1 MSSFRVQ
8 NARFR
13 ILKGG
18 KIGLCLSIAL
28 LSSVISPTSLFSAD
42 YFTGVQATVTP
53 TTATGTGS
61 GNNYSL
67 TVEQANNVSNT
78 LLNQNVSNTST
89 LTDDIVFKPTSW
101 ATSSYTNPIFAPTYT
116 NAYGTTIPD
125 RFNVNKTIDKPLIL
139 NLTFDSFANANNI
152 YKDTSSTL
160 FYQGISQ
167 PAGYVVASVSNPT
180 LNLSTNNSTNY
191 TANIIMSGNNTVAGN
206 IDIGSDGNINIIGSN
221 VEFKGNVTAGN
232 TDISN
237 GATLNS
243 LGNITSNI
251 NGTTANSGTL
261 NMNGSSQTVTGNIG
275 NTNSL
280 QNFNVTSGTTTL
292 TGNLNA
298 TNTNISN
305 GATLNSQG
313 NITSNVNGATAN
325 SGNLVTSGTNQLVTG
340 NIGDTNSLQNFNVIS
355 GITTLNGNL
364 TSTNTD
370 ITNNSTLKISDGK
383 TITSTILSSDATG
396 NLTLL
401 GNGTIFG
408 TIGNSANSLSSVNAG
423 ATGTIS
429 TFNGDIYSKDT
440 NIVGDGTVNLN
451 QDLIGTNLTFNA
463 NGIVNSIA
471 DISAAVVG
479 TAGTLNMNGTT
490 QTITGNVGAINNLN
504 ITNGTTTLNGNLNAT
519 NTNISNG
526 ATLNSQGNI
535 TSNINGT
542 TANSGNLVMSGLSQT
557 ITGDIGNTKSLQNFN
572 ITNGTTKL
580 TGNLNAVNTNISNGT
595 TLNSLGNITSNING
609 TTANSGTL
617 SMSGTNQTITGN
629 IGNTNSLQNFNVT
642 NGTTTLNGNLNATNT
657 NISNGTILNSL
668 GNITSN
674 INGKTANSGTLNM
687 NGTTQTITGN
697 IGDTN
702 SLENFNVTN
711 GTTTLNGNLN
721 ATNTNISNGASLN
734 SQGNITSNVNGTAA
748 NSGNLLMSGA
758 NQTIFNSIGNIYSL
772 NNFTVKTGTTTAN
785 ADIKALSTNIA
796 NGATLN
802 LKANIVSN
810 IDGDTPN
817 SGTLSMSGVSQTVTG
832 DIGSINKL
840 SNFVVNS
847 GATTLNGNLSAIN
860 TNIGT
865 NATLNS
871 LGNIT
876 SNINGTGL
884 NTGTLNMTGTTQT
897 IIGNVGTINNLNIT
911 NGTTTLNGNLNAANT
926 NISNG
931 ATLNSLGNIT
941 SNINGTGLNTG
952 TLNMNGTTQTITGN
966 VGAINNLNIT
976 NGTTTLN
983 GNLNATNTNISNGA
997 TLNSQGNITSNINGT
1012 TANSGNLVMSGLSQ
1026 TITGDIGNTKS
1037 LQNFNITNGT
1047 TKLTGNLN
1055 AVNTNISNGTTLN
1068 SLGNITSNINGTT
1081 ANSGTLS
1088 MSGTNQTIT
1097 GNIGNTNSLQNF
1109 NVTNGT
1115 TTLNGNLNAT
1125 NTNISNGTILNS
1137 LGNITSNI
1145 NGKTANSGTLN
1156 MNGTTQTITGNIGDT
1171 NSLENFNV
1179 TNGTTTLNGNLN
1191 ATNTNISN
1199 GASLNSQGNITS
1211 NVNGTA
1217 ANSGNLLMSGANQTI
1232 FNSIGNIYSLNNF
1245 TVKTGTTTANA
1256 DIKALSTNIANGATL
1271 NLKAN
1276 IVSNIDGDTPN
1287 SGTLS
1292 MSGVSQTVTG
1302 DIGSINKLSNFVV
1315 NSGATTL
1322 NGNLSAINTNIGTN
1336 ATLNS
1341 LGNITTNLFF
1351 DGNGVANL
1359 YEGITGD
1366 INFAGN
1372 DGVVNVK
1379 DEKNVDG
1386 NISTLANNTGTINFE
1401 GDSQVSGT
1409 IGDIAFGVKNINV
1422 NTNNQQDKDPS
1433 GNVLSGSGLFIH
1445 RDIYADRINLQNN
1458 ATLILDD
1465 GADITNTNLPDLI
1478 VMTTDANNKGNVIF
1492 AGTSNIKG
1500 QIGENLLS
1508 LESITAG
1515 ETGSI
1520 LTFENKVYVKDLN
1533 YKSDGDVILKDE
1545 LKGNIVFKATQGT
1558 LTLSDGVNLNTSNT
1572 TFEDANSAKLIFAG
1586 DSTINGTLGGNTTG
1600 KSTFATIEAGAAGKT
1615 VTFQNNLYA
1624 TNLEITGDEGIVNL
1638 NGNFTGNNINYQDDG
1653 IINLADKKAINSS
1666 ITTNDEY
1673 GTLNLLGDSSI
1684 NGTIGTIDNKL
1695 KEINSAQN
1703 SKTSNLNGNTFAK
1716 DLNVGT
1722 GILNLNGNFTGDNLN
1737 YEANGVVNLADN
1749 KVVDSKILTTTDNQG
1764 ILNTLKNAEFKQQIG
1779 QDGKKLKDIN
1789 TAKSDS
1795 TTTFKE
1801 DVYAQN
1807 LNLQE
1812 NGTVNLG
1819 GNFKGDKIDFKDN
1832 ATLNI
1837 AKDKNISSKIVSQ
1850 DENIGE
1856 INIAGSTIIS
1866 GEIADSLNKIRAI
1879 KLNGKNSSS
1888 TFEKDTFVKDLN
1900 LNEKLTLNLNGN
1912 LEAENLNYNSD
1923 ATINLANQKN
1933 IDAKINTLNNGE
1945 GTLNLLGSSNINKK
1959 VGSDTNRLKEI
1970 KTGASG
1976 STSEFK
1982 DNVYANKTTI
1992 KDEGTVNFKENLYS
2006 NIYFGGNGTVNI
2018 EDNKAVISQ
2027 TQPFTTTIADG
2038 VGNLNYKG
2046 ATTLTNDIGSIDK
2059 RLNTVKFASDAN
2071 RENIE
2076 QKLAYDVYA
2085 KNTVIGNGS
2094 NKVLIDFVDD
2104 VKFAGNLNIKDGAT
2118 LNIKDKKLD
2127 VKDNIKVDKNS
2138 TLNFDVQTTDLS
2150 SGSAVVGGK
2159 SGQITA
2165 DSLTMESD
2173 AKFNITYDGTWEGK
2187 GQYNLIVTQNDIDT
2201 KYRATEESGF
2211 VRDNSIID
2219 STVEVVGKNLVLK
2232 ADRTTDGSHK
2242 AEDLYIVKSGIGNDY
2257 SNGASQSL
2265 AKLANEKAREGAL
2278 AKIIRDIEYL
2288 EDGKTITST
2297 KKQEMIDIQR
2307 KLAPNPSGVVNQNI
2321 ADASNINKTSIK
2333 GRLNEMRTSNIED
2346 SIQAYEGKGLS
2357 SGDSYTVGDS
2367 TLWLKTTAS
2376 KTKQDDVGV
2385 YEGFNTKSYGFVAG
2399 LDKNV
2404 GDSSIIGISTSYMDT
2419 KATQNSH
2426 QTDTNS
2432 IGVSL
2437 YGSKEFELGYIEG
2450 QLNYTQHS
2458 SDTSRTANS
2467 GDLTSKVK
2475 ADEMGA
2481 RIEAGVHIPVDN
2493 GAYITPYAG
2502 VEYSQVNQKGYTEKG
2517 TSYQNDALKVDKYK
2531 EDKTTAEVGIKA
2543 TSRIELDNALIIPQ
2557 VSFAVAKDFGTSNPE
2572 IKAQFVG
2579 GGDKFVTP
2587 SRKPDDMIYKVGV
2600 GVEAR
2605 ITNDTK
2611 IRFDLNYDRSKDGD
2625 FEGYS
2630 GNVTLGISF

>member
-1 MSSFRVQ
+1 
-8 NARFR
+8 
-13 ILKGG
+13 
-18 KIGLCLSIAL
+18 
-28 LSSVISPTSLFSAD
+28 
-42 YFTGVQATVTP
+42 
-53 TTATGTGS
+53 
-61 GNNYSL
+61 
-67 TVEQANNVSNT
+67 
-78 LLNQNVSNTST
+78 
-89 LTDDIVFKPTSW
+89 
-101 ATSSYTNPIFAPTYT
+101 
-116 NAYGTTIPD
+116 
-125 RFNVNKTIDKPLIL
+125 
-139 NLTFDSFANANNI
+139 
-152 YKDTSSTL
+152 
-160 FYQGISQ
+160 
-167 PAGYVVASVSNPT
+167 
-180 LNLSTNNSTNY
+180 
-191 TANIIMSGNNTVAGN
+191 
-206 IDIGSDGNINIIGSN
+206 
-221 VEFKGNVTAGN
+221 
-232 TDISN
+232 
-237 GATLNS
+237 
-243 LGNITSNI
+243 
-251 NGTTANSGTL
+251 
-261 NMNGSSQTVTGNIG
+261 
-275 NTNSL
+275 
-280 QNFNVTSGTTTL
+280 
-292 TGNLNA
+292 
-298 TNTNISN
+298 
-305 GATLNSQG
+305 
-313 NITSNVNGATAN
+313 
-325 SGNLVTSGTNQLVTG
+325 
-340 NIGDTNSLQNFNVIS
+340 
-355 GITTLNGNL
+355 
-364 TSTNTD
+364 
-370 ITNNSTLKISDGK
+370 
-383 TITSTILSSDATG
+383 
-396 NLTLL
+396 
-401 GNGTIFG
+401 
-408 TIGNSANSLSSVNAG
+408 
-423 ATGTIS
+423 
-429 TFNGDIYSKDT
+429 
-440 NIVGDGTVNLN
+440 
-451 QDLIGTNLTFNA
+451 
-463 NGIVNSIA
+463 
-471 DISAAVVG
+471 
-479 TAGTLNMNGTT
+479 
-490 QTITGNVGAINNLN
+490 
-504 ITNGTTTLNGNLNAT
+504 
-519 NTNISNG
+519 
-526 ATLNSQGNI
+526 
-535 TSNINGT
+535 
-542 TANSGNLVMSGLSQT
+542 
-557 ITGDIGNTKSLQNFN
+557 
-572 ITNGTTKL
+572 
-580 TGNLNAVNTNISNGT
+580 
-595 TLNSLGNITSNING
+595 
-609 TTANSGTL
+609 
-617 SMSGTNQTITGN
+617 
-629 IGNTNSLQNFNVT
+629 
-642 NGTTTLNGNLNATNT
+642 
-657 NISNGTILNSL
+657 
-668 GNITSN
+668 
-674 INGKTANSGTLNM
+674 
-687 NGTTQTITGN
+687 
-697 IGDTN
+697 
-702 SLENFNVTN
+702 
-711 GTTTLNGNLN
+711 
-721 ATNTNISNGASLN
+721 
-734 SQGNITSNVNGTAA
+734 
-748 NSGNLLMSGA
+748 
-758 NQTIFNSIGNIYSL
+758 
-772 NNFTVKTGTTTAN
+772 
-785 ADIKALSTNIA
+785 
-796 NGATLN
+796 
-802 LKANIVSN
+802 
-810 IDGDTPN
+810 
-817 SGTLSMSGVSQTVTG
+817 
-832 DIGSINKL
+832 
-840 SNFVVNS
+840 
-847 GATTLNGNLSAIN
+847 
-860 TNIGT
+860 
-865 NATLNS
+865 
-871 LGNIT
+871 
-876 SNINGTGL
+876 
-884 NTGTLNMTGTTQT
+884 
-897 IIGNVGTINNLNIT
+897 
-911 NGTTTLNGNLNAANT
+911 
-926 NISNG
+926 
-931 ATLNSLGNIT
+931 
-941 SNINGTGLNTG
+941 
-952 TLNMNGTTQTITGN
+952 GTTQTITGN

>member
-1 MSSFRVQ
+1 M
-8 NARFR
+8 N
-13 ILKGG
+13 G
-18 KIGLCLSIAL
+18 
-28 LSSVISPTSLFSAD
+28 
-42 YFTGVQATVTP
+42 
-53 TTATGTGS
+53 
-61 GNNYSL
+61 
-67 TVEQANNVSNT
+67 TVEQTITGDVGVKNLNIANSSAKVI
-78 LLNQNVSNTST
+78 VDGDITST
-89 LTDDIVFKPTSW
+89 NTNI
-101 ATSSYTNPIFAPTYT
+101 SS
-116 NAYGTTIPD
+116 
-125 RFNVNKTIDKPLIL
+125 IL
-139 NLTFDSFANANNI
+139 DA
-152 YKDTSSTL
+152 K
-160 FYQGISQ
+160 
-167 PAGYVVASVSNPT
+167 
-180 LNLSTNNSTNY
+180 
-191 TANIIMSGNNTVAGN
+191 
-206 IDIGSDGNINIIGSN
+206 
-221 VEFKGNVTAGN
+221 
-232 TDISN
+232 
-237 GATLNS
+237 
-243 LGNITSNI
+243 GNITSNI
-251 NGTTANSGTL
+251 NGGLVDTGTLIMSGT
-261 NMNGSSQTVTGNIG
+261 
-275 NTNSL
+275 
-280 QNFNVTSGTTTL
+280 
-292 TGNLNA
+292 
-298 TNTNISN
+298 
-305 GATLNSQG
+305 
-313 NITSNVNGATAN
+313 
-325 SGNLVTSGTNQLVTG
+325 
-340 NIGDTNSLQNFNVIS
+340 
-355 GITTLNGNL
+355 
-364 TSTNTD
+364 
-370 ITNNSTLKISDGK
+370 
-383 TITSTILSSDATG
+383 
-396 NLTLL
+396 
-401 GNGTIFG
+401 
-408 TIGNSANSLSSVNAG
+408 
-423 ATGTIS
+423 
-429 TFNGDIYSKDT
+429 
-440 NIVGDGTVNLN
+440 
-451 QDLIGTNLTFNA
+451 
-463 NGIVNSIA
+463 
-471 DISAAVVG
+471 
-479 TAGTLNMNGTT
+479 
-490 QTITGNVGAINNLN
+490 
-504 ITNGTTTLNGNLNAT
+504 
-519 NTNISNG
+519 
-526 ATLNSQGNI
+526 
-535 TSNINGT
+535 
-542 TANSGNLVMSGLSQT
+542 SQT
-557 ITGDIGNTKSLQNFN
+557 ITGDIGNTSSLNAFN
-572 ITNGTTKL
+572 I
-580 TGNLNAVNTNISNGT
+580 
-595 TLNSLGNITSNING
+595 
-609 TTANSGTL
+609 NSGTTTV
-617 SMSGTNQTITGN
+617 SGNV
-629 IGNTNSLQNFNVT
+629 NS
-642 NGTTTLNGNLNATNT
+642 TNT
-657 NISNGTILNSL
+657 TILS
-668 GNITSN
+668 
-674 INGKTANSGTLNM
+674 
-687 NGTTQTITGN
+687 
-697 IGDTN
+697 
-702 SLENFNVTN
+702 
-711 GTTTLNGNLN
+711 
-721 ATNTNISNGASLN
+721 
-734 SQGNITSNVNGTAA
+734 
-748 NSGNLLMSGA
+748 
-758 NQTIFNSIGNIYSL
+758 
-772 NNFTVKTGTTTAN
+772 
-785 ADIKALSTNIA
+785 
-796 NGATLN
+796 
-802 LKANIVSN
+802 
-810 IDGDTPN
+810 
-817 SGTLSMSGVSQTVTG
+817 
-832 DIGSINKL
+832 
-840 SNFVVNS
+840 
-847 GATTLNGNLSAIN
+847 
-860 TNIGT
+860 
-865 NATLNS
+865 
-871 LGNIT
+871 
-876 SNINGTGL
+876 
-884 NTGTLNMTGTTQT
+884 
-897 IIGNVGTINNLNIT
+897 
-911 NGTTTLNGNLNAANT
+911 
-926 NISNG
+926 G
-931 ATLNSLGNIT
+931 ATLNSKGNIT
-941 SNINGTGLNTG
+941 SDVAGAGTLELSGTKVQTVDGNINSANTSITSGTTLQLKDGKNIDSIINGGGILTLLGSSIISNEIQSLEELKINSDGSTSKFEGVVNSNKITSTGTGS
-952 TLNMNGTTQTITGN
+952 TTFDKETITTN
-966 VGAINNLNIT
+966 LAINNGNMIFNEDLDAT
-976 NGTTTLN
+976 NATIGSGKL
-983 GNLNATNTNISNGA
+983 NLN
-997 TLNSQGNITSNINGT
+997 
-1012 TANSGNLVMSGLSQ
+1012 
-1026 TITGDIGNTKS
+1026 
-1037 LQNFNITNGT
+1037 
-1047 TKLTGNLN
+1047 
-1055 AVNTNISNGTTLN
+1055 
-1068 SLGNITSNINGTT
+1068 
-1081 ANSGTLS
+1081 
-1088 MSGTNQTIT
+1088 NQ
-1097 GNIGNTNSLQNF
+1097 
-1109 NVTNGT
+1109 
-1115 TTLNGNLNAT
+1115 
-1125 NTNISNGTILNS
+1125 
-1137 LGNITSNI
+1137 
-1145 NGKTANSGTLN
+1145 
-1156 MNGTTQTITGNIGDT
+1156 
-1171 NSLENFNV
+1171 
-1179 TNGTTTLNGNLN
+1179 
-1191 ATNTNISN
+1191 
-1199 GASLNSQGNITS
+1199 ASLNGTNINFTNTAGELNLSDGSNIT
-1211 NVNGTA
+1211 
-1217 ANSGNLLMSGANQTI
+1217 
-1232 FNSIGNIYSLNNF
+1232 
-1245 TVKTGTTTANA
+1245 
-1256 DIKALSTNIANGATL
+1256 
-1271 NLKAN
+1271 
-1276 IVSNIDGDTPN
+1276 
-1287 SGTLS
+1287 
-1292 MSGVSQTVTG
+1292 VT
-1302 DIGSINKLSNFVV
+1302 
-1315 NSGATTL
+1315 
-1322 NGNLSAINTNIGTN
+1322 
-1336 ATLNS
+1336 
-1341 LGNITTNLFF
+1341 NITTNSNNR
-1351 DGNGVANL
+1351 GNINISGDSIISGDIGTLANKLKEINILGDSTKTVDLKDDINAVKTTISDATVDFNKNSGNTNTNLVFTGKGTANL
-1359 YEGITGD
+1359 YQSITGTID
-1366 INFAGN
+1366 FAGN
-1372 DGVVNVK
+1372 DAVINIK
-1379 DEKNVDG
+1379 DGK
-1386 NISTLANNTGTINFE
+1386 NISGDVKTTSNNTGIINFE
-1401 GDSQVSGT
+1401 GDGEITGT
-1409 IGDIAFGVKNINV
+1409 VGNIAFGIKELNV
-1422 NTNNQQDKDPS
+1422 NTQNQQDKDSS
-1433 GNVLSGSGLFIH
+1433 GDVSPDFGLFLH

-1458 ATLILDD
+1458 ATLVLDD
-1465 GADITNTNLPDLI
+1465 DADILNTGLADMI
-1478 VMTTDANNKGNVIF
+1478 VLATDANNKGNVIF
-1492 AGTSNIKG
+1492 KG
-1500 QIGENLLS
+1500 SSTISGEVGEDSKKLK
-1508 LESITAG
+1508 SITAG
-1515 ETGSI
+1515 ASDSI
-1520 LTFENKVYVKDLN
+1520 VTFEDKVYVKDLN
-1533 YKSDGDVILKDE
+1533 YSSDGDIVLEGKDLNNE
-1545 LKGNIVFKATQGT
+1545 ALKGNINFNNMQGT
-1558 LTLSDGVNLNTSNT
+1558 LTFDDGVNLNTINT
-1572 TFEDANSAKLIFAG
+1572 TFQDANSARLIFAG
-1586 DSTINGTLGGNTTG
+1586 DSTVSGILGGNTPG
-1600 KSTFATIEAGAAGKT
+1600 KSTFNTIEAGNDGNT
-1615 VTFQNNLYA
+1615 VTFEKDLYA

-1638 NGNFTGNNINYQDDG
+1638 NGNFTGNKINYQDDG

-1722 GILNLNGNFTGDNLN
+1722 GILNFNGNFTGDNLN

-1764 ILNTLKNAEFKQQIG
+1764 ILNTVKNAEFKQQIG

-1879 KLNGKNSSS
+1879 KLNGKNSNS

-1945 GTLNLLGSSNINKK
+1945 GTLNLLGSSNINKQ

-1992 KDEGTVNFKENLYS
+1992 KDKGTVNFKENLYS

-2165 DSLTMESD
+2165 DSLTMEND

-2201 KYRATEESGF
+2201 KYRATEESGL

-2288 EDGKTITST
+2288 EDGKIITSA

-2307 KLAPNPSGVVNQNI
+2307 KLAPNPSGVVSQNI

-2587 SRKPDDMIYKVGV
+2587 SRKPDDMIYKVGA

>member
-1 MSSFRVQ
+1 NM
-8 NARFR
+8 N
-13 ILKGG
+13 G
-18 KIGLCLSIAL
+18 
-28 LSSVISPTSLFSAD
+28 
-42 YFTGVQATVTP
+42 TVDQTI
-53 TTATGTGS
+53 TGTVGVENLNIANGS
-61 GNNYSL
+61 NK
-67 TVEQANNVSNT
+67 VIANDNI
-78 LLNQNVSNTST
+78 TST
-89 LTDDIVFKPTSW
+89 N
-101 ATSSYTNPIFAPTYT
+101 TNI
-116 NAYGTTIPD
+116 
-125 RFNVNKTIDKPLIL
+125 
-139 NLTFDSFANANNI
+139 
-152 YKDTSSTL
+152 SSTL
-160 FYQGISQ
+160 DAKKNITSTVIGS
-167 PAGYVVASVSNPT
+167 GT
-180 LNLSTNNSTNY
+180 LNMNGTVDQTITGTVGVENLNIANGSNKVIANDNITSTNTN
-191 TANIIMSGNNTVAGN
+191 
-206 IDIGSDGNINIIGSN
+206 
-221 VEFKGNVTAGN
+221 
-232 TDISN
+232 ISSKLD
-237 GATLNS
+237 AK
-243 LGNITSNI
+243 GNITSNI
-251 NGTTANSGTL
+251 NGGLVDTGTLIMSGT
-261 NMNGSSQTVTGNIG
+261 
-275 NTNSL
+275 
-280 QNFNVTSGTTTL
+280 
-292 TGNLNA
+292 
-298 TNTNISN
+298 
-305 GATLNSQG
+305 
-313 NITSNVNGATAN
+313 
-325 SGNLVTSGTNQLVTG
+325 
-340 NIGDTNSLQNFNVIS
+340 
-355 GITTLNGNL
+355 
-364 TSTNTD
+364 
-370 ITNNSTLKISDGK
+370 
-383 TITSTILSSDATG
+383 
-396 NLTLL
+396 
-401 GNGTIFG
+401 
-408 TIGNSANSLSSVNAG
+408 
-423 ATGTIS
+423 
-429 TFNGDIYSKDT
+429 
-440 NIVGDGTVNLN
+440 
-451 QDLIGTNLTFNA
+451 
-463 NGIVNSIA
+463 
-471 DISAAVVG
+471 
-479 TAGTLNMNGTT
+479 
-490 QTITGNVGAINNLN
+490 
-504 ITNGTTTLNGNLNAT
+504 
-519 NTNISNG
+519 
-526 ATLNSQGNI
+526 
-535 TSNINGT
+535 
-542 TANSGNLVMSGLSQT
+542 SQT
-557 ITGDIGNTKSLQNFN
+557 ITGDIGNTSSLNAFN
-572 ITNGTTKL
+572 I
-580 TGNLNAVNTNISNGT
+580 
-595 TLNSLGNITSNING
+595 
-609 TTANSGTL
+609 NSGTTTV
-617 SMSGTNQTITGN
+617 SGNV
-629 IGNTNSLQNFNVT
+629 NS
-642 NGTTTLNGNLNATNT
+642 TNT
-657 NISNGTILNSL
+657 TILS
-668 GNITSN
+668 
-674 INGKTANSGTLNM
+674 
-687 NGTTQTITGN
+687 
-697 IGDTN
+697 
-702 SLENFNVTN
+702 
-711 GTTTLNGNLN
+711 
-721 ATNTNISNGASLN
+721 
-734 SQGNITSNVNGTAA
+734 
-748 NSGNLLMSGA
+748 
-758 NQTIFNSIGNIYSL
+758 
-772 NNFTVKTGTTTAN
+772 
-785 ADIKALSTNIA
+785 
-796 NGATLN
+796 
-802 LKANIVSN
+802 
-810 IDGDTPN
+810 
-817 SGTLSMSGVSQTVTG
+817 
-832 DIGSINKL
+832 
-840 SNFVVNS
+840 
-847 GATTLNGNLSAIN
+847 
-860 TNIGT
+860 
-865 NATLNS
+865 
-871 LGNIT
+871 
-876 SNINGTGL
+876 
-884 NTGTLNMTGTTQT
+884 
-897 IIGNVGTINNLNIT
+897 
-911 NGTTTLNGNLNAANT
+911 
-926 NISNG
+926 G
-931 ATLNSLGNIT
+931 ATLNSKGNIT
-941 SNINGTGLNTG
+941 SDVAGAG
-952 TLNMNGTTQTITGN
+952 TLELSGSKVQT
-966 VGAINNLNIT
+966 VD
-976 NGTTTLN
+976 
-983 GNLNATNTNISNGA
+983 
-997 TLNSQGNITSNINGT
+997 GNITS
-1012 TANSGNLVMSGLSQ
+1012 ANTS
-1026 TITGDIGNTKS
+1026 ITS
-1037 LQNFNITNGT
+1037 
-1047 TKLTGNLN
+1047 
-1055 AVNTNISNGTTLN
+1055 GTTLQLKDGKNIDSIINGGGTLTLLGSSIISNEIQSLEELKIN
-1068 SLGNITSNINGTT
+1068 SDGSTSKFEGVVNSNKITSTGTGST
-1081 ANSGTLS
+1081 TFDKE
-1088 MSGTNQTIT
+1088 TIT
-1097 GNIGNTNSLQNF
+1097 TNLAIN
-1109 NVTNGT
+1109 
-1115 TTLNGNLNAT
+1115 NGNMTFNEDLDAT
-1125 NTNISNGTILNS
+1125 NTTIGS
-1137 LGNITSNI
+1137 
-1145 NGKTANSGTLN
+1145 GKS
-1156 MNGTTQTITGNIGDT
+1156 
-1171 NSLENFNV
+1171 
-1179 TNGTTTLNGNLN
+1179 NLN
-1191 ATNTNISN
+1191 NQ
-1199 GASLNSQGNITS
+1199 ASLNGTNINFTNTAGELNLSDGSNIT
-1211 NVNGTA
+1211 
-1217 ANSGNLLMSGANQTI
+1217 
-1232 FNSIGNIYSLNNF
+1232 
-1245 TVKTGTTTANA
+1245 
-1256 DIKALSTNIANGATL
+1256 
-1271 NLKAN
+1271 
-1276 IVSNIDGDTPN
+1276 
-1287 SGTLS
+1287 
-1292 MSGVSQTVTG
+1292 VT
-1302 DIGSINKLSNFVV
+1302 
-1315 NSGATTL
+1315 
-1322 NGNLSAINTNIGTN
+1322 
-1336 ATLNS
+1336 
-1341 LGNITTNLFF
+1341 NITTNSNNR
-1351 DGNGVANL
+1351 GNINISGDSIISGDIGTLANKLKEINILGDSTKTIDLKDDINAVKTTISEATVDFNKNSGNTNTNLVFTGKGTANL
-1359 YEGITGD
+1359 YQGITGTID
-1366 INFAGN
+1366 FAGN
-1372 DGVVNVK
+1372 DALINIK
-1379 DEKNVDG
+1379 DGK
-1386 NISTLANNTGTINFE
+1386 NISGDVKTTSNNTGIINFE
-1401 GDSQVSGT
+1401 GDGEITGT
-1409 IGDIAFGVKNINV
+1409 VGNIAFGIKELNV
-1422 NTNNQQDKDPS
+1422 NTQNQQDKDSS
-1433 GNVLSGSGLFIH
+1433 GDVSPDFGLFLH

-1458 ATLILDD
+1458 ATLVLDD
-1465 GADITNTNLPDLI
+1465 DADILNIGLADMI
-1478 VMTTDANNKGNVIF
+1478 VLATDANNKGNVIF
-1492 AGTSNIKG
+1492 KG
-1500 QIGENLLS
+1500 SSTISGEVGEDSKKLK
-1508 LESITAG
+1508 SITAG
-1515 ETGSI
+1515 GSDSI
-1520 LTFENKVYVKDLN
+1520 VTFEDKVYVKDLN
-1533 YKSDGDVILKDE
+1533 YSSDGDIVLEGKDLNNE
-1545 LKGNIVFKATQGT
+1545 ALKGNINFNNMQGT
-1558 LTLSDGVNLNTSNT
+1558 LTFADGVNLNTINT
-1572 TFEDANSAKLIFAG
+1572 TFQDANSARLIFAG
-1586 DSTINGTLGGNTTG
+1586 DSTVSGILGGNTPG
-1600 KSTFATIEAGAAGKT
+1600 KSTFNTIEAGNDGNT
-1615 VTFQNNLYA
+1615 VTFEKDLYA
-1624 TNLEITGDEGIVNL
+1624 TNLEITGDGGIVNL
-1638 NGNFTGNNINYQDDG
+1638 NGNFTGNNINYHDDG
-1653 IINLADKKAINSS
+1653 IINLADKKAINSN

-1673 GTLNLLGDSSI
+1673 GTLNLLSDSSI

>member
-1 MSSFRVQ
+1 
-8 NARFR
+8 
-13 ILKGG
+13 
-18 KIGLCLSIAL
+18 
-28 LSSVISPTSLFSAD
+28 
-42 YFTGVQATVTP
+42 
-53 TTATGTGS
+53 
-61 GNNYSL
+61 
-67 TVEQANNVSNT
+67 
-78 LLNQNVSNTST
+78 
-89 LTDDIVFKPTSW
+89 
-101 ATSSYTNPIFAPTYT
+101 
-116 NAYGTTIPD
+116 
-125 RFNVNKTIDKPLIL
+125 
-139 NLTFDSFANANNI
+139 
-152 YKDTSSTL
+152 
-160 FYQGISQ
+160 
-167 PAGYVVASVSNPT
+167 
-180 LNLSTNNSTNY
+180 
-191 TANIIMSGNNTVAGN
+191 MSGT
-206 IDIGSDGNINIIGSN
+206 
-221 VEFKGNVTAGN
+221 
-232 TDISN
+232 
-237 GATLNS
+237 
-243 LGNITSNI
+243 
-251 NGTTANSGTL
+251 
-261 NMNGSSQTVTGNIG
+261 
-275 NTNSL
+275 
-280 QNFNVTSGTTTL
+280 
-292 TGNLNA
+292 
-298 TNTNISN
+298 
-305 GATLNSQG
+305 
-313 NITSNVNGATAN
+313 
-325 SGNLVTSGTNQLVTG
+325 
-340 NIGDTNSLQNFNVIS
+340 
-355 GITTLNGNL
+355 
-364 TSTNTD
+364 
-370 ITNNSTLKISDGK
+370 
-383 TITSTILSSDATG
+383 
-396 NLTLL
+396 
-401 GNGTIFG
+401 
-408 TIGNSANSLSSVNAG
+408 
-423 ATGTIS
+423 
-429 TFNGDIYSKDT
+429 
-440 NIVGDGTVNLN
+440 
-451 QDLIGTNLTFNA
+451 
-463 NGIVNSIA
+463 
-471 DISAAVVG
+471 
-479 TAGTLNMNGTT
+479 
-490 QTITGNVGAINNLN
+490 
-504 ITNGTTTLNGNLNAT
+504 
-519 NTNISNG
+519 
-526 ATLNSQGNI
+526 
-535 TSNINGT
+535 
-542 TANSGNLVMSGLSQT
+542 SQT
-557 ITGDIGNTKSLQNFN
+557 ITGDIGNTSSLNAFN
-572 ITNGTTKL
+572 I
-580 TGNLNAVNTNISNGT
+580 
-595 TLNSLGNITSNING
+595 
-609 TTANSGTL
+609 NSGTTTV
-617 SMSGTNQTITGN
+617 SGNV
-629 IGNTNSLQNFNVT
+629 NS
-642 NGTTTLNGNLNATNT
+642 TNT
-657 NISNGTILNSL
+657 TILS
-668 GNITSN
+668 
-674 INGKTANSGTLNM
+674 
-687 NGTTQTITGN
+687 
-697 IGDTN
+697 
-702 SLENFNVTN
+702 
-711 GTTTLNGNLN
+711 
-721 ATNTNISNGASLN
+721 
-734 SQGNITSNVNGTAA
+734 
-748 NSGNLLMSGA
+748 
-758 NQTIFNSIGNIYSL
+758 
-772 NNFTVKTGTTTAN
+772 
-785 ADIKALSTNIA
+785 
-796 NGATLN
+796 
-802 LKANIVSN
+802 
-810 IDGDTPN
+810 
-817 SGTLSMSGVSQTVTG
+817 
-832 DIGSINKL
+832 
-840 SNFVVNS
+840 
-847 GATTLNGNLSAIN
+847 
-860 TNIGT
+860 
-865 NATLNS
+865 
-871 LGNIT
+871 
-876 SNINGTGL
+876 
-884 NTGTLNMTGTTQT
+884 
-897 IIGNVGTINNLNIT
+897 
-911 NGTTTLNGNLNAANT
+911 
-926 NISNG
+926 G
-931 ATLNSLGNIT
+931 ATLNSKGNIT
-941 SNINGTGLNTG
+941 SDVAGAGTLELSGTKVQTVDGNINSANTSITSGTTLQLKDGKNIDSIINGGGILTLLGSSIISNEIQSLEELKINSDGSTSKFEGVVNSNKITSTGTGS
-952 TLNMNGTTQTITGN
+952 TTFDKETITTN
-966 VGAINNLNIT
+966 LAINNGNMTFNEDLDAT
-976 NGTTTLN
+976 NATIGSGKL
-983 GNLNATNTNISNGA
+983 NLN
-997 TLNSQGNITSNINGT
+997 
-1012 TANSGNLVMSGLSQ
+1012 
-1026 TITGDIGNTKS
+1026 
-1037 LQNFNITNGT
+1037 
-1047 TKLTGNLN
+1047 
-1055 AVNTNISNGTTLN
+1055 
-1068 SLGNITSNINGTT
+1068 
-1081 ANSGTLS
+1081 
-1088 MSGTNQTIT
+1088 NQ
-1097 GNIGNTNSLQNF
+1097 
-1109 NVTNGT
+1109 
-1115 TTLNGNLNAT
+1115 
-1125 NTNISNGTILNS
+1125 
-1137 LGNITSNI
+1137 
-1145 NGKTANSGTLN
+1145 
-1156 MNGTTQTITGNIGDT
+1156 
-1171 NSLENFNV
+1171 
-1179 TNGTTTLNGNLN
+1179 
-1191 ATNTNISN
+1191 
-1199 GASLNSQGNITS
+1199 ASLNGTNINFTNTAGELNLSDGSNIT
-1211 NVNGTA
+1211 
-1217 ANSGNLLMSGANQTI
+1217 
-1232 FNSIGNIYSLNNF
+1232 
-1245 TVKTGTTTANA
+1245 
-1256 DIKALSTNIANGATL
+1256 
-1271 NLKAN
+1271 
-1276 IVSNIDGDTPN
+1276 
-1287 SGTLS
+1287 
-1292 MSGVSQTVTG
+1292 VT
-1302 DIGSINKLSNFVV
+1302 
-1315 NSGATTL
+1315 
-1322 NGNLSAINTNIGTN
+1322 
-1336 ATLNS
+1336 
-1341 LGNITTNLFF
+1341 NITTNSNNR
-1351 DGNGVANL
+1351 GNINISGDSIISGDIGTLANKLKEINILGDSTITVDLKDDINAVKTTISDATVDFNKNSGNTNTNLVFTGKGTANL
-1359 YEGITGD
+1359 YQSITGTID
-1366 INFAGN
+1366 FAGN
-1372 DGVVNVK
+1372 DAVINIK
-1379 DEKNVDG
+1379 DGK
-1386 NISTLANNTGTINFE
+1386 NISGDVKTTSNNTGIINFE
-1401 GDSQVSGT
+1401 GDGEITGT
-1409 IGDIAFGVKNINV
+1409 VGNIAFGIKELNV
-1422 NTNNQQDKDPS
+1422 NTQNQQDKDSS
-1433 GNVLSGSGLFIH
+1433 GDVSPDFGLFLH

-1458 ATLILDD
+1458 ATLVLDD
-1465 GADITNTNLPDLI
+1465 DADILNTGLADMI
-1478 VMTTDANNKGNVIF
+1478 VLATDANNKGNVIF
-1492 AGTSNIKG
+1492 KG
-1500 QIGENLLS
+1500 SSTISGEVGEDSKKLK
-1508 LESITAG
+1508 SITAG
-1515 ETGSI
+1515 ASDSI
-1520 LTFENKVYVKDLN
+1520 VTFEDKVYVKDLN
-1533 YKSDGDVILKDE
+1533 YSSDGDIVLEGKDLNNE
-1545 LKGNIVFKATQGT
+1545 ALKGNVNFDNMQGT
-1558 LTLSDGVNLNTSNT
+1558 LTFADGVNLNTINT
-1572 TFEDANSAKLIFAG
+1572 TFQDANSARLIFAG
-1586 DSTINGTLGGNTTG
+1586 DSTVSGILGGNNTPG
-1600 KSTFATIEAGAAGKT
+1600 KSTFNTIEAGNDGNT
-1615 VTFQNNLYA
+1615 VTFEKDLYA

-1638 NGNFTGNNINYQDDG
+1638 NGNFTGNKINYQDDG

-1722 GILNLNGNFTGDNLN
+1722 GILNFNGNFTGDNLN

-1764 ILNTLKNAEFKQQIG
+1764 ILNTVKNAEFKQQIG

-1879 KLNGKNSSS
+1879 KLNGKNSNS

-1945 GTLNLLGSSNINKK
+1945 GTLNLLGSSNINKQ

-1992 KDEGTVNFKENLYS
+1992 KDKGTVNFKENLYS

-2165 DSLTMESD
+2165 DSLTMEND

-2201 KYRATEESGF
+2201 KYRATEESGL

-2307 KLAPNPSGVVNQNI
+2307 KLAPNPSGVVSQNI

-2587 SRKPDDMIYKVGV
+2587 SRKPDDMIYKVGA

>member
-1 MSSFRVQ
+1 NM
-8 NARFR
+8 N
-13 ILKGG
+13 G
-18 KIGLCLSIAL
+18 
-28 LSSVISPTSLFSAD
+28 
-42 YFTGVQATVTP
+42 TVDQTI
-53 TTATGTGS
+53 TGTVGVENLNIANGS
-61 GNNYSL
+61 NK
-67 TVEQANNVSNT
+67 VIANDNI
-78 LLNQNVSNTST
+78 TST
-89 LTDDIVFKPTSW
+89 NTNI
-101 ATSSYTNPIFAPTYT
+101 SSKLDA
-116 NAYGTTIPD
+116 
-125 RFNVNKTIDKPLIL
+125 K
-139 NLTFDSFANANNI
+139 
-152 YKDTSSTL
+152 
-160 FYQGISQ
+160 
-167 PAGYVVASVSNPT
+167 
-180 LNLSTNNSTNY
+180 
-191 TANIIMSGNNTVAGN
+191 
-206 IDIGSDGNINIIGSN
+206 
-221 VEFKGNVTAGN
+221 
-232 TDISN
+232 
-237 GATLNS
+237 
-243 LGNITSNI
+243 GNITSNI
-251 NGTTANSGTL
+251 NGGLVDTGTLIMSGT
-261 NMNGSSQTVTGNIG
+261 
-275 NTNSL
+275 
-280 QNFNVTSGTTTL
+280 
-292 TGNLNA
+292 
-298 TNTNISN
+298 
-305 GATLNSQG
+305 
-313 NITSNVNGATAN
+313 
-325 SGNLVTSGTNQLVTG
+325 
-340 NIGDTNSLQNFNVIS
+340 
-355 GITTLNGNL
+355 
-364 TSTNTD
+364 
-370 ITNNSTLKISDGK
+370 
-383 TITSTILSSDATG
+383 
-396 NLTLL
+396 
-401 GNGTIFG
+401 
-408 TIGNSANSLSSVNAG
+408 
-423 ATGTIS
+423 
-429 TFNGDIYSKDT
+429 
-440 NIVGDGTVNLN
+440 
-451 QDLIGTNLTFNA
+451 
-463 NGIVNSIA
+463 
-471 DISAAVVG
+471 
-479 TAGTLNMNGTT
+479 
-490 QTITGNVGAINNLN
+490 
-504 ITNGTTTLNGNLNAT
+504 
-519 NTNISNG
+519 
-526 ATLNSQGNI
+526 
-535 TSNINGT
+535 
-542 TANSGNLVMSGLSQT
+542 SQT
-557 ITGDIGNTKSLQNFN
+557 ITGDIGNTSSLNAFN
-572 ITNGTTKL
+572 I
-580 TGNLNAVNTNISNGT
+580 
-595 TLNSLGNITSNING
+595 
-609 TTANSGTL
+609 NSGTTTV
-617 SMSGTNQTITGN
+617 SGNV
-629 IGNTNSLQNFNVT
+629 NS
-642 NGTTTLNGNLNATNT
+642 TNT
-657 NISNGTILNSL
+657 TILS
-668 GNITSN
+668 
-674 INGKTANSGTLNM
+674 
-687 NGTTQTITGN
+687 
-697 IGDTN
+697 
-702 SLENFNVTN
+702 
-711 GTTTLNGNLN
+711 
-721 ATNTNISNGASLN
+721 
-734 SQGNITSNVNGTAA
+734 
-748 NSGNLLMSGA
+748 
-758 NQTIFNSIGNIYSL
+758 
-772 NNFTVKTGTTTAN
+772 
-785 ADIKALSTNIA
+785 
-796 NGATLN
+796 
-802 LKANIVSN
+802 
-810 IDGDTPN
+810 
-817 SGTLSMSGVSQTVTG
+817 
-832 DIGSINKL
+832 
-840 SNFVVNS
+840 
-847 GATTLNGNLSAIN
+847 
-860 TNIGT
+860 
-865 NATLNS
+865 
-871 LGNIT
+871 
-876 SNINGTGL
+876 
-884 NTGTLNMTGTTQT
+884 
-897 IIGNVGTINNLNIT
+897 
-911 NGTTTLNGNLNAANT
+911 
-926 NISNG
+926 G
-931 ATLNSLGNIT
+931 ATLNSKGNIT
-941 SNINGTGLNTG
+941 SDVAGAG
-952 TLNMNGTTQTITGN
+952 TLELSGSKVQT
-966 VGAINNLNIT
+966 VD
-976 NGTTTLN
+976 
-983 GNLNATNTNISNGA
+983 
-997 TLNSQGNITSNINGT
+997 GNITS
-1012 TANSGNLVMSGLSQ
+1012 ANTS
-1026 TITGDIGNTKS
+1026 ITS
-1037 LQNFNITNGT
+1037 
-1047 TKLTGNLN
+1047 
-1055 AVNTNISNGTTLN
+1055 GTTLQLKDGKNIDSIINGGGTLTLLGSSIISNEIQSLEELKIN
-1068 SLGNITSNINGTT
+1068 SDGSTSKFEGVVNSNKITSTGTGST
-1081 ANSGTLS
+1081 TFDKE
-1088 MSGTNQTIT
+1088 TIT
-1097 GNIGNTNSLQNF
+1097 TNLAIN
-1109 NVTNGT
+1109 
-1115 TTLNGNLNAT
+1115 NGNMTFNEDLDAT
-1125 NTNISNGTILNS
+1125 NTTIGS
-1137 LGNITSNI
+1137 
-1145 NGKTANSGTLN
+1145 GKS
-1156 MNGTTQTITGNIGDT
+1156 
-1171 NSLENFNV
+1171 
-1179 TNGTTTLNGNLN
+1179 NLN
-1191 ATNTNISN
+1191 NQ
-1199 GASLNSQGNITS
+1199 ASLNGTNINFTNTAGELNLSDGSNIT
-1211 NVNGTA
+1211 
-1217 ANSGNLLMSGANQTI
+1217 
-1232 FNSIGNIYSLNNF
+1232 
-1245 TVKTGTTTANA
+1245 
-1256 DIKALSTNIANGATL
+1256 
-1271 NLKAN
+1271 
-1276 IVSNIDGDTPN
+1276 
-1287 SGTLS
+1287 
-1292 MSGVSQTVTG
+1292 VT
-1302 DIGSINKLSNFVV
+1302 
-1315 NSGATTL
+1315 
-1322 NGNLSAINTNIGTN
+1322 
-1336 ATLNS
+1336 
-1341 LGNITTNLFF
+1341 NITTNSNNR
-1351 DGNGVANL
+1351 GNINISGDSIISGDIGTLANKLKEINILGDSTKTIDLKDDINAVKTTISEATVDFNKNSGNTNTNLVFTGKGTANL
-1359 YEGITGD
+1359 YQGITGTID
-1366 INFAGN
+1366 FAGN
-1372 DGVVNVK
+1372 DALINIK
-1379 DEKNVDG
+1379 DGK
-1386 NISTLANNTGTINFE
+1386 NISGDVKTTSNNTGIINFE
-1401 GDSQVSGT
+1401 GDGEITGT
-1409 IGDIAFGVKNINV
+1409 VGNIAFGIKELNV
-1422 NTNNQQDKDPS
+1422 NTQNQQDKDSS
-1433 GNVLSGSGLFIH
+1433 GDVSPDFGLFLH

-1458 ATLILDD
+1458 ATLVLDD
-1465 GADITNTNLPDLI
+1465 DADILNIGLADMI
-1478 VMTTDANNKGNVIF
+1478 VLATDANNKGNVIF
-1492 AGTSNIKG
+1492 KG
-1500 QIGENLLS
+1500 SSTISGEVGEDSKKLK
-1508 LESITAG
+1508 SITAG
-1515 ETGSI
+1515 GSDSI
-1520 LTFENKVYVKDLN
+1520 VTFEDKVYVKDLN
-1533 YKSDGDVILKDE
+1533 YSSDGDIVLEGKDLNNE
-1545 LKGNIVFKATQGT
+1545 ALKGNINFNNMQGT
-1558 LTLSDGVNLNTSNT
+1558 LTFADGVNLNTINT
-1572 TFEDANSAKLIFAG
+1572 TFQDANSARLIFAG
-1586 DSTINGTLGGNTTG
+1586 DSTVSGILGGNTPG
-1600 KSTFATIEAGAAGKT
+1600 KSTFNTIEAGNDGNT
-1615 VTFQNNLYA
+1615 VTFEKDLYA
-1624 TNLEITGDEGIVNL
+1624 TNLEITGDGGIVNL
-1638 NGNFTGNNINYQDDG
+1638 NGNFTGNNINYHDDG
-1653 IINLADKKAINSS
+1653 IINLADKKAINSN

-1673 GTLNLLGDSSI
+1673 GTLNLLSDSSI

>member
-1 MSSFRVQ
+1 M
-8 NARFR
+8 
-13 ILKGG
+13 
-18 KIGLCLSIAL
+18 
-28 LSSVISPTSLFSAD
+28 
-42 YFTGVQATVTP
+42 
-53 TTATGTGS
+53 
-61 GNNYSL
+61 
-67 TVEQANNVSNT
+67 
-78 LLNQNVSNTST
+78 
-89 LTDDIVFKPTSW
+89 
-101 ATSSYTNPIFAPTYT
+101 
-116 NAYGTTIPD
+116 
-125 RFNVNKTIDKPLIL
+125 
-139 NLTFDSFANANNI
+139 
-152 YKDTSSTL
+152 
-160 FYQGISQ
+160 
-167 PAGYVVASVSNPT
+167 
-180 LNLSTNNSTNY
+180 
-191 TANIIMSGNNTVAGN
+191 
-206 IDIGSDGNINIIGSN
+206 
-221 VEFKGNVTAGN
+221 
-232 TDISN
+232 
-237 GATLNS
+237 
-243 LGNITSNI
+243 
-251 NGTTANSGTL
+251 
-261 NMNGSSQTVTGNIG
+261 
-275 NTNSL
+275 
-280 QNFNVTSGTTTL
+280 
-292 TGNLNA
+292 
-298 TNTNISN
+298 
-305 GATLNSQG
+305 
-313 NITSNVNGATAN
+313 
-325 SGNLVTSGTNQLVTG
+325 
-340 NIGDTNSLQNFNVIS
+340 
-355 GITTLNGNL
+355 
-364 TSTNTD
+364 
-370 ITNNSTLKISDGK
+370 
-383 TITSTILSSDATG
+383 
-396 NLTLL
+396 
-401 GNGTIFG
+401 
-408 TIGNSANSLSSVNAG
+408 
-423 ATGTIS
+423 
-429 TFNGDIYSKDT
+429 
-440 NIVGDGTVNLN
+440 
-451 QDLIGTNLTFNA
+451 
-463 NGIVNSIA
+463 
-471 DISAAVVG
+471 
-479 TAGTLNMNGTT
+479 
-490 QTITGNVGAINNLN
+490 
-504 ITNGTTTLNGNLNAT
+504 
-519 NTNISNG
+519 
-526 ATLNSQGNI
+526 
-535 TSNINGT
+535 
-542 TANSGNLVMSGLSQT
+542 
-557 ITGDIGNTKSLQNFN
+557 
-572 ITNGTTKL
+572 
-580 TGNLNAVNTNISNGT
+580 
-595 TLNSLGNITSNING
+595 
-609 TTANSGTL
+609 
-617 SMSGTNQTITGN
+617 
-629 IGNTNSLQNFNVT
+629 
-642 NGTTTLNGNLNATNT
+642 
-657 NISNGTILNSL
+657 
-668 GNITSN
+668 
-674 INGKTANSGTLNM
+674 
-687 NGTTQTITGN
+687 
-697 IGDTN
+697 
-702 SLENFNVTN
+702 
-711 GTTTLNGNLN
+711 
-721 ATNTNISNGASLN
+721 
-734 SQGNITSNVNGTAA
+734 
-748 NSGNLLMSGA
+748 
-758 NQTIFNSIGNIYSL
+758 
-772 NNFTVKTGTTTAN
+772 
-785 ADIKALSTNIA
+785 
-796 NGATLN
+796 
-802 LKANIVSN
+802 
-810 IDGDTPN
+810 
-817 SGTLSMSGVSQTVTG
+817 
-832 DIGSINKL
+832 
-840 SNFVVNS
+840 
-847 GATTLNGNLSAIN
+847 
-860 TNIGT
+860 
-865 NATLNS
+865 
-871 LGNIT
+871 
-876 SNINGTGL
+876 
-884 NTGTLNMTGTTQT
+884 
-897 IIGNVGTINNLNIT
+897 
-911 NGTTTLNGNLNAANT
+911 
-926 NISNG
+926 
-931 ATLNSLGNIT
+931 
-941 SNINGTGLNTG
+941 
-952 TLNMNGTTQTITGN
+952 
-966 VGAINNLNIT
+966 
-976 NGTTTLN
+976 
-983 GNLNATNTNISNGA
+983 
-997 TLNSQGNITSNINGT
+997 
-1012 TANSGNLVMSGLSQ
+1012 
-1026 TITGDIGNTKS
+1026 
-1037 LQNFNITNGT
+1037 
-1047 TKLTGNLN
+1047 
-1055 AVNTNISNGTTLN
+1055 
-1068 SLGNITSNINGTT
+1068 
-1081 ANSGTLS
+1081 
-1088 MSGTNQTIT
+1088 
-1097 GNIGNTNSLQNF
+1097 
-1109 NVTNGT
+1109 
-1115 TTLNGNLNAT
+1115 
-1125 NTNISNGTILNS
+1125 
-1137 LGNITSNI
+1137 
-1145 NGKTANSGTLN
+1145 
-1156 MNGTTQTITGNIGDT
+1156 
-1171 NSLENFNV
+1171 
-1179 TNGTTTLNGNLN
+1179 
-1191 ATNTNISN
+1191 
-1199 GASLNSQGNITS
+1199 
-1211 NVNGTA
+1211 
-1217 ANSGNLLMSGANQTI
+1217 
-1232 FNSIGNIYSLNNF
+1232 
-1245 TVKTGTTTANA
+1245 
-1256 DIKALSTNIANGATL
+1256 
-1271 NLKAN
+1271 
-1276 IVSNIDGDTPN
+1276 
-1287 SGTLS
+1287 
-1292 MSGVSQTVTG
+1292 
-1302 DIGSINKLSNFVV
+1302 
-1315 NSGATTL
+1315 
-1322 NGNLSAINTNIGTN
+1322 
-1336 ATLNS
+1336 
-1341 LGNITTNLFF
+1341 
-1351 DGNGVANL
+1351 
-1359 YEGITGD
+1359 
-1366 INFAGN
+1366 
-1372 DGVVNVK
+1372 
-1379 DEKNVDG
+1379 
-1386 NISTLANNTGTINFE
+1386 
-1401 GDSQVSGT
+1401 
-1409 IGDIAFGVKNINV
+1409 
-1422 NTNNQQDKDPS
+1422 
-1433 GNVLSGSGLFIH
+1433 
-1445 RDIYADRINLQNN
+1445 
-1458 ATLILDD
+1458 
-1465 GADITNTNLPDLI
+1465 
-1478 VMTTDANNKGNVIF
+1478 
-1492 AGTSNIKG
+1492 
-1500 QIGENLLS
+1500 
-1508 LESITAG
+1508 
-1515 ETGSI
+1515 
-1520 LTFENKVYVKDLN
+1520 
-1533 YKSDGDVILKDE
+1533 
-1545 LKGNIVFKATQGT
+1545 QGT
-1558 LTLSDGVNLNTSNT
+1558 LTFADGVNLNTINT
-1572 TFEDANSAKLIFAG
+1572 TFQDANSARLIFAG
-1586 DSTINGTLGGNTTG
+1586 DSTVSGILGGNNTPG
-1600 KSTFATIEAGAAGKT
+1600 KSTFNTIEAGNDGNT
-1615 VTFQNNLYA
+1615 VTFEKDLYA

-2165 DSLTMESD
+2165 DSLTMEND

-2201 KYRATEESGF
+2201 KYRATEESGL

-2288 EDGKTITST
+2288 EDGKTITSA

-2307 KLAPNPSGVVNQNI
+2307 KLAPNPSGVVSQNI

-2587 SRKPDDMIYKVGV
+2587 SRKPDDMIYKVGA

>member
-1 MSSFRVQ
+1 
-8 NARFR
+8 
-13 ILKGG
+13 
-18 KIGLCLSIAL
+18 
-28 LSSVISPTSLFSAD
+28 
-42 YFTGVQATVTP
+42 
-53 TTATGTGS
+53 
-61 GNNYSL
+61 
-67 TVEQANNVSNT
+67 
-78 LLNQNVSNTST
+78 
-89 LTDDIVFKPTSW
+89 
-101 ATSSYTNPIFAPTYT
+101 
-116 NAYGTTIPD
+116 
-125 RFNVNKTIDKPLIL
+125 
-139 NLTFDSFANANNI
+139 
-152 YKDTSSTL
+152 
-160 FYQGISQ
+160 
-167 PAGYVVASVSNPT
+167 
-180 LNLSTNNSTNY
+180 
-191 TANIIMSGNNTVAGN
+191 MSGT
-206 IDIGSDGNINIIGSN
+206 
-221 VEFKGNVTAGN
+221 
-232 TDISN
+232 
-237 GATLNS
+237 
-243 LGNITSNI
+243 
-251 NGTTANSGTL
+251 
-261 NMNGSSQTVTGNIG
+261 
-275 NTNSL
+275 
-280 QNFNVTSGTTTL
+280 
-292 TGNLNA
+292 
-298 TNTNISN
+298 
-305 GATLNSQG
+305 
-313 NITSNVNGATAN
+313 
-325 SGNLVTSGTNQLVTG
+325 
-340 NIGDTNSLQNFNVIS
+340 
-355 GITTLNGNL
+355 
-364 TSTNTD
+364 
-370 ITNNSTLKISDGK
+370 
-383 TITSTILSSDATG
+383 
-396 NLTLL
+396 
-401 GNGTIFG
+401 
-408 TIGNSANSLSSVNAG
+408 
-423 ATGTIS
+423 
-429 TFNGDIYSKDT
+429 
-440 NIVGDGTVNLN
+440 
-451 QDLIGTNLTFNA
+451 
-463 NGIVNSIA
+463 
-471 DISAAVVG
+471 
-479 TAGTLNMNGTT
+479 
-490 QTITGNVGAINNLN
+490 
-504 ITNGTTTLNGNLNAT
+504 
-519 NTNISNG
+519 
-526 ATLNSQGNI
+526 
-535 TSNINGT
+535 
-542 TANSGNLVMSGLSQT
+542 SQT
-557 ITGDIGNTKSLQNFN
+557 ITGDIGNTSSLNAFN
-572 ITNGTTKL
+572 I
-580 TGNLNAVNTNISNGT
+580 
-595 TLNSLGNITSNING
+595 
-609 TTANSGTL
+609 NSGTTTV
-617 SMSGTNQTITGN
+617 SGNV
-629 IGNTNSLQNFNVT
+629 NS
-642 NGTTTLNGNLNATNT
+642 TNT
-657 NISNGTILNSL
+657 TILS
-668 GNITSN
+668 
-674 INGKTANSGTLNM
+674 
-687 NGTTQTITGN
+687 
-697 IGDTN
+697 
-702 SLENFNVTN
+702 
-711 GTTTLNGNLN
+711 
-721 ATNTNISNGASLN
+721 
-734 SQGNITSNVNGTAA
+734 
-748 NSGNLLMSGA
+748 
-758 NQTIFNSIGNIYSL
+758 
-772 NNFTVKTGTTTAN
+772 
-785 ADIKALSTNIA
+785 
-796 NGATLN
+796 
-802 LKANIVSN
+802 
-810 IDGDTPN
+810 
-817 SGTLSMSGVSQTVTG
+817 
-832 DIGSINKL
+832 
-840 SNFVVNS
+840 
-847 GATTLNGNLSAIN
+847 
-860 TNIGT
+860 
-865 NATLNS
+865 
-871 LGNIT
+871 
-876 SNINGTGL
+876 
-884 NTGTLNMTGTTQT
+884 
-897 IIGNVGTINNLNIT
+897 
-911 NGTTTLNGNLNAANT
+911 
-926 NISNG
+926 G
-931 ATLNSLGNIT
+931 ATLNSKGNIT
-941 SNINGTGLNTG
+941 SDVAGAGTLELSGTKVQTVDGNINSANTSITSGTTLQLKDGKNIDSIINGGGILTLLGSSIISNEIQSLEELKINSDGSTSKFEGVVNSNKITSTGTGS
-952 TLNMNGTTQTITGN
+952 TTFDKETITTN
-966 VGAINNLNIT
+966 LAINNGNMIFNEDLDAT
-976 NGTTTLN
+976 NATIGSGKL
-983 GNLNATNTNISNGA
+983 NLN
-997 TLNSQGNITSNINGT
+997 
-1012 TANSGNLVMSGLSQ
+1012 
-1026 TITGDIGNTKS
+1026 
-1037 LQNFNITNGT
+1037 
-1047 TKLTGNLN
+1047 
-1055 AVNTNISNGTTLN
+1055 
-1068 SLGNITSNINGTT
+1068 
-1081 ANSGTLS
+1081 
-1088 MSGTNQTIT
+1088 NQ
-1097 GNIGNTNSLQNF
+1097 
-1109 NVTNGT
+1109 
-1115 TTLNGNLNAT
+1115 
-1125 NTNISNGTILNS
+1125 
-1137 LGNITSNI
+1137 
-1145 NGKTANSGTLN
+1145 
-1156 MNGTTQTITGNIGDT
+1156 
-1171 NSLENFNV
+1171 
-1179 TNGTTTLNGNLN
+1179 
-1191 ATNTNISN
+1191 
-1199 GASLNSQGNITS
+1199 ASLNGTNINFTNTAGELNLSDGSNIT
-1211 NVNGTA
+1211 
-1217 ANSGNLLMSGANQTI
+1217 
-1232 FNSIGNIYSLNNF
+1232 
-1245 TVKTGTTTANA
+1245 
-1256 DIKALSTNIANGATL
+1256 
-1271 NLKAN
+1271 
-1276 IVSNIDGDTPN
+1276 
-1287 SGTLS
+1287 
-1292 MSGVSQTVTG
+1292 VT
-1302 DIGSINKLSNFVV
+1302 
-1315 NSGATTL
+1315 
-1322 NGNLSAINTNIGTN
+1322 
-1336 ATLNS
+1336 
-1341 LGNITTNLFF
+1341 NITTNSNNR
-1351 DGNGVANL
+1351 GNINISGDSIISGDIGTLANKLKEINILGDSTKTVDLKDDINAVKTTISDATVDFNKNSGNTNTNLVFTGKGTANL
-1359 YEGITGD
+1359 YQSITGTID
-1366 INFAGN
+1366 FAGN
-1372 DGVVNVK
+1372 DAVINIK
-1379 DEKNVDG
+1379 DGK
-1386 NISTLANNTGTINFE
+1386 NISGDVKTTSNNTGIINFE
-1401 GDSQVSGT
+1401 GDGEITGT
-1409 IGDIAFGVKNINV
+1409 VGNIAFGIKELNV
-1422 NTNNQQDKDPS
+1422 NTQNQQDKDSS
-1433 GNVLSGSGLFIH
+1433 GDVSPDFGLFLH

-1458 ATLILDD
+1458 ATLVLDD
-1465 GADITNTNLPDLI
+1465 DADILNIGLADMI
-1478 VMTTDANNKGNVIF
+1478 VLATDANNKGNVIF
-1492 AGTSNIKG
+1492 KG
-1500 QIGENLLS
+1500 SSTISGEVGEDSKKLK
-1508 LESITAG
+1508 SITAG
-1515 ETGSI
+1515 GSDSI
-1520 LTFENKVYVKDLN
+1520 VTFEDKVYVKDLN
-1533 YKSDGDVILKDE
+1533 YSSDGDIVLEGKDLNNE
-1545 LKGNIVFKATQGT
+1545 ALKGNVNFDNMQGT
-1558 LTLSDGVNLNTSNT
+1558 LTFADGVNLNTINT
-1572 TFEDANSAKLIFAG
+1572 TFQDANSARLIFAG
-1586 DSTINGTLGGNTTG
+1586 DSTVSGILGGNNTPG
-1600 KSTFATIEAGAAGKT
+1600 KSTFNTIEAGNDGNT
-1615 VTFQNNLYA
+1615 VTFEKDLYA

-1879 KLNGKNSSS
+1879 KLNGKNSNS

-2165 DSLTMESD
+2165 DSLTMEND
-2173 AKFNITYDGTWEGK
+2173 AKFNITYDGTWEGN
-2187 GQYNLIVTQNDIDT
+2187 GQYNLVVANNDIAT
-2201 KYRATEESGF
+2201 PYRATEKDG
-2211 VRDNSIID
+2211 RIKDNSIID

-2307 KLAPNPSGVVNQNI
+2307 KLAPNPSGVVSQNI

-2587 SRKPDDMIYKVGV
+2587 SRKPDDMIYKVGA